1 MAYQPYLV
9 FTLSGGR
16 YGIAAQAVQELFL
29 LPALTPIAEAVGE
42 MVGILNLRGHII
54 PVIDLKQ
61 RLGKRRQPYT
71 LKHSVV
77 LITVREQSVGV
88 IVDEVENVELIA
100 EADIASDLSS
110 HLLTD
115 ADHALTAGLAKHDSQ
130 LITLLNPAAL
140 MRGGMVQPMPAA
152 AGVPPSVEE
161 REGSNEFLA
170 QFSKADQAV
179 LQSRADGLLSQSETE
194 NVNGLTALAIVGL
207 QGEHFALGLDVIQ
220 EFTDVSQITPIPC
233 CPRHIVG
240 NMNQRGEILTLV
252 DIRQFLHLDGST
264 PANQQKAV
272 IVRVEQIVAGLIVD
286 EVFDVV
292 YVRPSDISGIPT
304 AIHSAENEYLRG
316 VTAYQDRMMSIL
328 DLPKLL
334 THGELEVDQAA

>member
-77 LITVREQSVGV
+77 LIAIGDQSVGV

-100 EADIASDLSS
+100 ESDIASDFSS

-130 LITLLNPAAL
+130 LITLLHPAAL
-140 MRGGMVQPMPAA
+140 MRGAMVQPISAA
-152 AGVPPSVEE
+152 AVAPPPAEA
-161 REGSNEFLA
+161 RDDSNEFLA
-170 QFSKADQAV
+170 QFSETERAV
-179 LQSRADGLLSQSETE
+179 LQNRADGLMSQSETE
-194 NVNGLTALAIVGL
+194 SLSGLIALAIVGL
-207 QGEHFALGLDVIQ
+207 QGEHFALSLDVIQ

-240 NMNQRGEILTLV
+240 NMNQRGEILTLI
-252 DIRQFLHLDGST
+252 DIRQFLHLDCSA
-264 PANQQKAV
+264 PASQQKAV
-272 IVRVEQIVAGLIVD
+272 IVRVEQIVAGIIVD

-292 YVRPSDISGIPT
+292 YLRPSDISGIPT
-304 AIHSAENEYLRG
+304 AVHSAENEYLRG
-316 VTAYQDRMMSIL
+316 VAAYQDRMMSIL
-328 DLPKLL
+328 DLPRLL
-334 THGELEVDQAA
+334 THGELEVNQAA